1 MKRLAI
7 LLALLL
13 LIAGCSMKQAVTVEQ
28 PQTPVENTSA
38 AIEQQMPEL
47 GLKTFKVNEPQ
58 TVAGKNV
65 VVTDIDSSSAQVRAT
80 IDGEYVI
87 FVGTKEKEIVNNLEM
102 YVDSFKTYGAGDPR
116 TYAMINFEEFKLGPN
131 EYLLKKEKPLTV
143 SGTTFTL
150 LRTGMSDTG
159 VRYAHLTPGGMDEQR
174 IMQEETVSFGNLQVT
189 NLKTFFKTQNYAV
202 FRIVTA

>member
-7 LLALLL
+7 LLTLLL
-13 LIAGCSMKQAVTVEQ
+13 LIAGCSTKQGITVVAPPEI
-28 PQTPVENTSA
+28 PVENTPTGP
-38 AIEQQMPEL
+38 QVPEF

-58 TVAGKNV
+58 TVAGRKV

-80 IDGEYVI
+80 IGEEYVI
-87 FVGTKEKEIVNNLEM
+87 FVGTKEKEIVNDLEM

-116 TYAMINFEEFKLGPN
+116 TYAVINFEEFKLGSN
-131 EYLLKKEKPLTV
+131 EYLLKKDKPVTV

-159 VRYAHLTPGGMDEQR
+159 ARYTYITNGGMEDQR
-174 IMQEETVSFGNLQVT
+174 MILGETLPFGNLQAT

-202 FRIVTA
+202 FRIVAA